1 MDVYGH
7 LWACILWTF
16 MDNFDRFG
24 TFMESLRVILQAVIY
39 GRLWIFMDM
48 HVMDVYGHLRTFS
61 ETFKDF

>member
-1 MDVYGH
+1 
-7 LWACILWTF
+7 